1 MSSNQK
7 CPKCNGNTVRIQ
19 RRPID
24 RFRSLFGLVHR
35 YKCISYHCKWK
46 GNIRKTSPENV
57 ISREPLL

>member
-1 MSSNQK
+1 MSSHQI
-7 CPKCNGNTVRIQ
+7 CPKCGGHTVRIQ

-24 RFRSLFGLVHR
+24 HFRSLFGLVHR

-46 GNIRKTSPENV
+46 GNIRKPPSKNV